1 MLAGRRTWA
10 WLRVL
15 IQHLPPESHTMTAIR
30 NSLSDVELD
39 EQADLGEPEK
49 GRWSQAEQLLALLA
63 DRVAQLQYTLICV
76 NTEKKS
82 QRPDQPEPI
91 RRPGAQPRKKKTAP
105 MSDAAA
111 ERLFQLINGG
121 AA

>member
-1 MLAGRRTWA
+1 
-10 WLRVL
+10 
-15 IQHLPPESHTMTAIR
+15 
-30 NSLSDVELD
+30 
-39 EQADLGEPEK
+39 
-49 GRWSQAEQLLALLA
+49 ALLA

-82 QRPDQPEPI
+82 QRPDQPEPL
-91 RRPGAQPRKKKTAP
+91 RRPGAKPRKKRTAP
-105 MSDAAA
+105 LTEEGA